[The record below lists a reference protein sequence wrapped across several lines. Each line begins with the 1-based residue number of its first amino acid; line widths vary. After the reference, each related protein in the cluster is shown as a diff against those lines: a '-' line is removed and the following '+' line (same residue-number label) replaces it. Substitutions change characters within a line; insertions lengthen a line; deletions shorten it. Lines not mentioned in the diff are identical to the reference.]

1 MHVTKIAGLP
11 AVHDFFAAADRAK
24 LRIFHKERNHW
35 GCNGYLCVEYAFA
48 SEAFLREAN
57 AALLCPSDK
66 PWEDVKPETATRTK
80 PEATE
85 TTAPVETATPAE
97 TTKAFGRRSDVTPL
111 FNEDLIPENAVVDM
125 NIGTNYDP
133 LITMEGRHRILVD
146 PLFYVCDSNAKS
158 TTDVTA
164 FCFAVSDQ
172 TTHFSNF
179 LEYNDNGVSSSLS
192 KVSAGTS
199 HAKFQVKS
207 KRTVLVL
214 EANVLFSAIDNRNTT
229 IHRLKMDMQG
239 WELSSLRNI
248 LELLKK
254 PRFVA
259 HIMAECFCEKDG
271 KQIYEVDNSCEKIDQ
286 LLKEADYETKAR
298 IVGNGEWGDVIGY
311 KKGMGLDF
319 LEGAAWEGRRPES
332 DIPRLIRQ

>member
-1 MHVTKIAGLP
+1 MKT
-11 AVHDFFAAADRAK
+11 
-24 LRIFHKERNHW
+24 
-35 GCNGYLCVEYAFA
+35 
-48 SEAFLREAN
+48 
-57 AALLCPSDK
+57 
-66 PWEDVKPETATRTK
+66 
-80 PEATE
+80 
-85 TTAPVETATPAE
+85 
-97 TTKAFGRRSDVTPL
+97 RRSDVTPL

-179 LEYNDNGVSSSLS
+179 LEYNDNGLSSSLS

-199 HAKFQVKS
+199 HAEFQVKS

-248 LELLKK
+248 IELLKK

-286 LLKEADYETKAR
+286 LLKEADYETKVR